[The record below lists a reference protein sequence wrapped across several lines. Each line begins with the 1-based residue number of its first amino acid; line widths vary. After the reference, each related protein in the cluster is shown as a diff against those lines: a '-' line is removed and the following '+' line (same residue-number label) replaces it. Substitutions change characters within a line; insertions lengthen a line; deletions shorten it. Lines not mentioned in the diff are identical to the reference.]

1 MRRYGDNGFYQ
12 QAQVLAQWGK
22 SEEALDALEKALAV
36 KDSGLVTLQV
46 DPYLDPLRDD
56 PRFHALL
63 QSIHFE

>member
-1 MRRYGDNGFYQ
+1 M
-12 QAQVLAQWGK
+12 LAQRGK
-22 SEEALDALEKALAV
+22 REAALEALEKAFAV
-36 KDSGLVTLQV
+36 RDSGLVTLLV